1 MSMIT
6 PRTAHVAQLDIPF
19 ADGLFFELPRQL
31 PGRVNVDD
39 FIYFTIPG
47 DIDKKKYIVVVTSM
61 DTAGT
66 PYRSIGALDDMVTLP
81 FVHYNDD
88 ANVGV
93 IPTYDPSLPS
103 FWARLCRGNTYQ
115 IPSVRKQSGQFGMIR
130 LGVLTS
136 GV

>member
-1 MSMIT
+1 MINV
-6 PRTAHVAQLDIPF
+6 RTAHVAQLDIPF

-31 PGRVNVDD
+31 PGRINVDD
-39 FIYFTIPG
+39 FIFFTIP
-47 DIDKKKYIVVVTSM
+47 DDVDQKKYTVVVNTM

-66 PYRSIGALDDMVTLP
+66 PYRSIGVLDKMVTLP

-93 IPTYDPSLPS
+93 IPTYDGSLPA
-103 FWARLCRGNTYQ
+103 FWARLSRGSTYQ
-115 IPSVRKQSGQFGMIR
+115 IPSVRKRSGTYPMSR